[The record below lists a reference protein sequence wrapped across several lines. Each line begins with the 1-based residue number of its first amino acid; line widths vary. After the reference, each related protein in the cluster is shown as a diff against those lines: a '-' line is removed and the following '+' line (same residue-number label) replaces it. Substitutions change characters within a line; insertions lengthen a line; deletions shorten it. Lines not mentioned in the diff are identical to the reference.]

1 MNAKY
6 LHRISEA
13 VLEQKL
19 DSSGAV
25 LIEGPKWCGKTST
38 GAYFA
43 RSILYVQDPDKRQMY
58 KQMAD
63 TQPSLLLQGDTPR
76 LLDEWQTI
84 PLLWDAVRFA
94 VDRRQEVNQF
104 ILTGSATPLPDSER
118 SEIEHSGTGRIAR
131 IRMHTMSLWESGDS
145 GGEVSLQALFDHTQP
160 DLMAESRQT
169 IEDLAFLLCRGG
181 WPATVQMNKR
191 SATEMAYNYVE
202 EIIQQD
208 IHRVDNTEKNPD
220 RVRNVMRSYARNIA
234 TMTAASTIMK
244 DVSANDMTITDKTLS
259 NYLTAL
265 RRMFVV
271 EDVKAWMPSLR
282 SKTAIRTSDKRH
294 FADPSIATAVL
305 ELTPKSLLQDFN
317 LFGYLFESMCVRDLR
332 VYCQSI
338 RGEVF
343 HYHDYNNLEAD
354 IILRLR
360 DGRWA
365 AIEVKTGQ
373 KEIELAAQH
382 LVKLTQVVDTSK
394 VGEPAFLMVLT
405 GGQYAFR
412 RKDGVW
418 VVPLACL
425 KN

>member
-1 MNAKY
+1 MNEKY
-6 LHRISEA
+6 LHRISETI
-13 VLEQKL
+13 LEQKL

-43 RSILYVQDPDKRQMY
+43 HSILYVQDPDKRQMY

-84 PLLWDAVRFA
+84 PVLWDAVRFA

-104 ILTGSATPLPDSER
+104 ILTGSATPLPDSEC
-118 SEIEHSGTGRIAR
+118 SEIEHSGIGRIAR

-145 GGEVSLQALFDHTQP
+145 GGEVSLKSLFDHTQP
-160 DLMAESRQT
+160 DLMAESKQT

-181 WPATVQMNKR
+181 WPATVRMNKR

-234 TMTAASTIMK
+234 TMTTASRIMK
-244 DVSANDMTITDKTLS
+244 DVSTNDMTITDKTLS

-271 EDVKAWMPSLR
+271 EEVKAWMPSLR
-282 SKTAIRTSDKRH
+282 SKTAIRTSNKRH
-294 FADPSIATAVL
+294 FTDPSIATAVL

-338 RGEVF
+338 RGDIF

-382 LVKLTQVVDTSK
+382 LIKLTQVIDTSK

-425 KN
+425 RD

>member
-1 MNAKY
+1 MNEKY

-13 VLEQKL
+13 ILEQKL
-19 DSSGAV
+19 GSSGAV

-43 RSILYVQDPDKRQMY
+43 HSILYVQDPDKRQMY

-84 PLLWDAVRFA
+84 PVLWDAVRFA
-94 VDRRQEVNQF
+94 VDRRQDVNQF

-118 SEIEHSGTGRIAR
+118 SEIEHSGIGRIAR

-145 GGEVSLQALFDHTQP
+145 GGEVSLKSLFDHTQP
-160 DLMAESRQT
+160 DLMAESKQT

-181 WPATVQMNKR
+181 WPATVRMNKR

-220 RVRNVMRSYARNIA
+220 RVRNVLRSYARNIA
-234 TMTAASTIMK
+234 TMTTASTIMR

-265 RRMFVV
+265 RRMFMV
-271 EDVKAWMPSLR
+271 EEVKAWMPSLR
-282 SKTAIRTSDKRH
+282 SKTAIRTSGKRH
-294 FADPSIATAVL
+294 FTDPSIATAVL

-338 RGEVF
+338 RGDIF

-382 LVKLTQVVDTSK
+382 LIKLTQVIDTSK

-425 KN
+425 RD

>member
-1 MNAKY
+1 
-6 LHRISEA
+6 
-13 VLEQKL
+13 
-19 DSSGAV
+19 
-25 LIEGPKWCGKTST
+25 
-38 GAYFA
+38 
-43 RSILYVQDPDKRQMY
+43 
-58 KQMAD
+58 
-63 TQPSLLLQGDTPR
+63 
-76 LLDEWQTI
+76 
-84 PLLWDAVRFA
+84 
-94 VDRRQEVNQF
+94 
-104 ILTGSATPLPDSER
+104 
-118 SEIEHSGTGRIAR
+118 
-131 IRMHTMSLWESGDS
+131 
-145 GGEVSLQALFDHTQP
+145 
-160 DLMAESRQT
+160 
-169 IEDLAFLLCRGG
+169 
-181 WPATVQMNKR
+181 
-191 SATEMAYNYVE
+191 MAYNYVE

-234 TMTAASTIMK
+234 TMTTASTIMK
-244 DVSANDMTITDKTLS
+244 DVSTNDMTITDKTLS

-271 EDVKAWMPSLR
+271 EEVKAWMPSLR
-282 SKTAIRTSDKRH
+282 SKTAIRTSNKRH
-294 FADPSIATAVL
+294 FTDPSIATAML

-338 RGEVF
+338 RGDIF

-382 LVKLTQVVDTSK
+382 LIKLTQVIDTSK

-425 KN
+425 RD

>member
-1 MNAKY
+1 MNEKY

-13 VLEQKL
+13 ILEQKL

-25 LIEGPKWCGKTST
+25 LIEGPKWCGKTFT

-43 RSILYVQDPDKRQMY
+43 HSILYVQDPDKRQMY

-84 PLLWDAVRFA
+84 PVLWDAVRFA
-94 VDRRQEVNQF
+94 VDRRQDVNQF

-118 SEIEHSGTGRIAR
+118 SEIEHSGIGRIAR

-145 GGEVSLQALFDHTQP
+145 GGEVSLKSLFDHTQP
-160 DLMAESRQT
+160 DLMAESKQT

-181 WPATVQMNKR
+181 WPATVRMNKR

-220 RVRNVMRSYARNIA
+220 RVRNVLRSYARNIA
-234 TMTAASTIMK
+234 TMTTASTIMK

-271 EDVKAWMPSLR
+271 EEVKAWMPSLR
-282 SKTAIRTSDKRH
+282 SKTAIRTSGKRH
-294 FADPSIATAVL
+294 FTDPSIATAVL

-338 RGEVF
+338 RGDIF

-354 IILRLR
+354 IILLLR

-382 LVKLTQVVDTSK
+382 LIKLTQVIDTSK

-425 KN
+425 RD

>member
-1 MNAKY
+1 MNEKY
-6 LHRISEA
+6 LHRISETI
-13 VLEQKL
+13 LEQKL

-43 RSILYVQDPDKRQMY
+43 HSILYVQDPDKRQMY

-84 PLLWDAVRFA
+84 PVLWDAVRFA
-94 VDRRQEVNQF
+94 VDRRQDVNQF

-118 SEIEHSGTGRIAR
+118 SEIEHSGIGRIAR

-145 GGEVSLQALFDHTQP
+145 GGEVSLKSLFDHTQP
-160 DLMAESRQT
+160 DLMAESKQT

-181 WPATVQMNKR
+181 WPATVRMNKR

-234 TMTAASTIMK
+234 TMTTASTIMK
-244 DVSANDMTITDKTLS
+244 EVSTNDMTITDKTLS

-271 EDVKAWMPSLR
+271 EEVKAWMPSLR
-282 SKTAIRTSDKRH
+282 SKTAIRTSNKRH
-294 FADPSIATAVL
+294 FTDPSIATAVL

-338 RGEVF
+338 RGDIF

-382 LVKLTQVVDTSK
+382 LIKLTQVIDTSK

-425 KN
+425 RD